1 MTRSR
6 NIVRVSA
13 ALVLCALSILLILFK
28 LARALRQPGVHQHE
42 LMPGVEVNRGVKPT
56 GLGA

>member
-1 MTRSR
+1 M
-6 NIVRVSA
+6 VRVSP

-28 LARALRQPGVHQHE
+28 LALALRQPGVHQHPIV
-42 LMPGVEVNRGVKPT
+42 PGVEVNRGVEPT